1 MRPLAPHHHT
11 RRPLALRSLAVAVTA
26 ATLLLVAAPAAD
38 AAAPRSAVPAATA
51 VRATTSTAQFPVLR
65 RGAHSNDVAAVQL
78 LLAARGSRAVVD
90 GRYSAATVAAVRRF
104 QAGHRLT
111 PDGVVG
117 PRTWSALVTTV
128 GAGHTVRGPAVLA
141 VRLLLAQRLPDSP
154 AQLATLVR
162 TGSRSVDA
170 DLVAA
175 VRRFQGRY
183 GLARD
188 GVVATSTWRALAA
201 VPANRGVV
209 RPVLVLEPDGL
220 GFVVGPASIRHVRF
234 GSSST
239 TLRTAL
245 TAALGP
251 LQTDVQSECGQGP
264 RTSFSRNGFSV
275 LIAGSRFVGWTEQ
288 GGTPRRTTGDGIGVG
303 STLSAL
309 RASFG
314 TVTLSRTSLGD
325 EWASPGPIA
334 GLISGRRPT
343 SRVTTIYSGETC
355 FFR

>member
-1 MRPLAPHHHT
+1 MRPF
-11 RRPLALRSLAVAVTA
+11 ALRPLAVAVTA
-26 ATLLLVAAPAAD
+26 AGLALAVSPAAAVAPR
-38 AAAPRSAVPAATA
+38 AAAIASTS
-51 VRATTSTAQFPVLR
+51 TSTSTAQFPVLR

-90 GRYSAATVAAVRRF
+90 GRYSSTTVATVRAF
-104 QAGHRLT
+104 QAGHRLAA
-111 PDGVVG
+111 DGVVG
-117 PRTWSALVTTV
+117 PRTWSALVPTV
-128 GAGHTVRGPAVLA
+128 RPGDRGPAVLA
-141 VRLLLAQRLPDSP
+141 VRLLLAQRTPDSP
-154 AQLATLVR
+154 ASLATLVR
-162 TGSRSVDA
+162 SGSRTVDA
-170 DLVAA
+170 GLVAA
-175 VRRFQGRY
+175 VRRFQGRF
-183 GLARD
+183 GLPRD
-188 GVVATSTWRALAA
+188 GVVGTSTWRALAA

-209 RPVLVLEPDGL
+209 RPTLVLQPDGL
-220 GFVVGPASIRHVRF
+220 GFVVGSASIRHVPF

-245 TAALGP
+245 TTALGP
-251 LQTDVQSECGQGP
+251 LQTDVQPECGQGP
-264 RTSFSRNGFSV
+264 RTSFSRSGFSV

-288 GGTPRRTTGDGIGVG
+288 GGAPRRTTADGIGVG
-303 STLSAL
+303 SSLSAL

-334 GLISGRRPT
+334 GLIDGRTPT

>member
-1 MRPLAPHHHT
+1 MRPLAP
-11 RRPLALRSLAVAVTA
+11 RPRAVRSLALRTLAAALTTASLALTV
-26 ATLLLVAAPAAD
+26 APAAD
-38 AAAPRSAVPAATA
+38 AAVPRSAATA
-51 VRATTSTAQFPVLR
+51 VQAATSTAQFPVLR
-65 RGAHSNDVAAVQL
+65 LGAHSHDVAAVQL

-90 GRYSAATVAAVRRF
+90 GRYAATTVAAVRRF
-104 QAGHRLT
+104 QAAHRLT

-117 PRTWSALVTTV
+117 PRTWSALVTPV
-128 GAGHTVRGPAVLA
+128 GAGRTGRSPAVLA
-141 VRLLLAQRLPDSP
+141 VRLLLAHRAPDSP

-162 TGSRSVDA
+162 TGSRTVDA
-170 DLVAA
+170 GLVAA

-183 GLARD
+183 GLTPD
-188 GVVATSTWRALAA
+188 GVVGTHTWRALAA
-201 VPANRGVV
+201 VPANRGIV

-220 GFVVGPASIRHVRF
+220 GFVVGTASIRHVRF

-264 RTSFSRNGFSV
+264 RTSFLRNGFSV

-288 GGTPRRTTGDGIGVG
+288 GGAPRRTTGDGIGVG
-303 STLSAL
+303 STLTAL

-334 GLISGRRPT
+334 GLISGRQPT

>member
-1 MRPLAPHHHT
+1 MRPFALRPLAV
-11 RRPLALRSLAVAVTA
+11 RSLAAAVTA
-26 ATLLLVAAPAAD
+26 ASLALAAAPAAD
-38 AAAPRSAVPAATA
+38 AATPRSAATAVPAA
-51 VRATTSTAQFPVLR
+51 TSTAQFPVLR
-65 RGAHSNDVAAVQL
+65 RAAHSNDVAAVQL

-90 GRYSAATVAAVRRF
+90 GRYSASTVAAVRGF
-104 QAGHRLT
+104 QAGHRLSA
-111 PDGVVG
+111 DGVVG
-117 PRTWSALVTTV
+117 PSTWSALVTTI
-128 GAGHTVRGPAVLA
+128 GAGHRVRGPAVLA
-141 VRLLLAQRLPDSP
+141 VRLLLAQRTPDSP

-170 DLVAA
+170 GLVVA

-183 GLARD
+183 GLAPD
-188 GVVATSTWRALAA
+188 GVVGTATWRALAA
-201 VPANRGVV
+201 VPANRGIV

-220 GFVVGPASIRHVRF
+220 GFVVGSASVRHVTF

-264 RTSFSRNGFSV
+264 RTSFSRAGFSA

-288 GGTPRRTTGDGIGVG
+288 GGAPRRTTGDGIGVG

-314 TVTLSRTSLGD
+314 TLTLSRTSLGD

-334 GLISGRRPT
+334 GLVSGRQPT